1 MPKPINLQDTFLHAA
16 RRERTPVT
24 IHVTNGYQINHAIVL
39 GYDNF
44 VILAEVDGKQMLIY
58 KHAVSTITPQRR
70 IVFTTQEPVKEEE

>member
-1 MPKPINLQDTFLHAA
+1 MLPEGADP
-16 RRERTPVT
+16 
-24 IHVTNGYQINHAIVL
+24 GYHTCDQWVPNQPCIVL

-70 IVFTTQEPVKEEE
+70 IVFTNQEPVKEEE